1 MPLSLQQHACSN
13 FQVKSDVAAPSS
25 KRADPRVQKRM
36 VKEAR
41 IVTIEP
47 PQTDPSRLQE
57 NLKSNE
63 KGRYLHDVRN
73 IFMTFKPSV
82 PHINSTI
89 QPNLLALLPNV
100 SFFG

>member
-1 MPLSLQQHACSN
+1 MSPLQQHACSN

-73 IFMTFKPSV
+73 IFCDFCDFMTQFR
-82 PHINSTI
+82 IFI
-89 QPNLLALLPNV
+89 QSNLLALLPNV
-100 SFFG
+100 CF

>member
-25 KRADPRVQKRM
+25 NKRADPRVQKRM

-63 KGRYLHDVRN
+63 KGRHLDDVRN
-73 IFMTFKPSV
+73 IFVTF
-82 PHINSTI
+82 
-89 QPNLLALLPNV
+89 
-100 SFFG
+100 F

>member
-1 MPLSLQQHACSN
+1 MSPLQQHACSN

-63 KGRYLHDVRN
+63 KGRHLHDVRN
-73 IFMTFKPSV
+73 IFLTFFSPPLLCSA
-82 PHINSTI
+82 NSFNPTYFTC
-89 QPNLLALLPNV
+89 LAIT
-100 SFFG
+100 SAF